1 MPTSATFKLSHKFI
15 ATRFGA
21 RSLWTI
27 DQLGPADWR
36 VPDGR
41 VLPWTS
47 SGTKNQVLRAA
58 KIRADEI
65 GIALVLDEEGL
76 T

>member
-1 MPTSATFKLSHKFI
+1 MSTSSTFKISRKFV

-27 DQLGPADWR
+27 DQLGPADWC

-65 GIALVLDEEGL
+65 GIAFILEEEGL
-76 T
+76 A